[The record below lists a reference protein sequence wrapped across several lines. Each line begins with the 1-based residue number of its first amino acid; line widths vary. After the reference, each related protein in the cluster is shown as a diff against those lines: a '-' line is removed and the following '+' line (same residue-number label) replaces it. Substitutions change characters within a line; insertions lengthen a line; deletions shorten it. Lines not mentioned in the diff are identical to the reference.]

1 MDKKFLT
8 SQEMAQRLNRCQKT
22 FAKYVR
28 SYKIPHIKLGRD
40 MLFDEAEVI
49 AFLKDLSQE
58 TRSPAIRKVKRT
70 IVHATVERTSEFAGV
85 LSRGLESPNGNVR
98 A

>member
-1 MDKKFLT
+1 MDKRLLT

-28 SYKIPHIKLGRD
+28 SYGIPHIKLGRD
-40 MLFDEAEVI
+40 MLFDEVEVI
-49 AFLKDLSQE
+49 AFLKDMSKQP
-58 TRSPAIRKVKRT
+58 RAAAVRKGKRT
-70 IVHATVERTSEFAGV
+70 IVHAAAERSSEFAGV

>member
-1 MDKKFLT
+1 MSDKLLT
-8 SQEMAQRLNRCQKT
+8 SFEMAQRLNRCKKT

-28 SYKIPHIKLGRD
+28 AYEIPHIKLGRD

-49 AFLKDLSQE
+49 AFLKNLSQQPQ
-58 TRSPAIRKVKRT
+58 TAAARKGKRT
-70 IVHATVERTSEFAGV
+70 IVHAAAERSSEFAGV